1 MYKAK
6 TPQGRPDPFGGM
18 NRGGKVQGGGS
29 GKREGRGNCGWYA
42 KWIKKKRERER
53 VSGWPELHSK
63 FKGNI
68 GHTVKQEK
76 RRASSHC
83 ISLPSK
89 RGLSNHSSHP
99 YLSQKRDLSRKK

>member
-1 MYKAK
+1 M
-6 TPQGRPDPFGGM
+6 GRCREEGVG
-18 NRGGKVQGGGS
+18 RGKGGGIVA
-29 GKREGRGNCGWYA
+29 GMQNGL
-42 KWIKKKRERER
+42 KKKRERER

-76 RRASSHC
+76 WRASSHC

-89 RGLSNHSSHP
+89 RGLGNHSSHP